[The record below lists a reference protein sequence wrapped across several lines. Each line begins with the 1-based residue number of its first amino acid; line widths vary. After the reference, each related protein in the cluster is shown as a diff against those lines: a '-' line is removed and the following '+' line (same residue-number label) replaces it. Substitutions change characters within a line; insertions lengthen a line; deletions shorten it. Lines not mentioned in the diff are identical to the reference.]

1 MSSFEDLPF
10 EWKHYASP
18 KTMPVGVADKRT
30 GADTLLI
37 LSGTVVLPMEMAR
50 HGQDE
55 RVTRKRIRFVVP
67 QVPKLV
73 TSQTQIKNM
82 QVTTA
87 IASFYQKAGGEVSFA
102 IDQSLIEWATDLKEL
117 RAVIDVAFQGKGS
130 TISRVM
136 YSAYVLAQTG

>member
-1 MSSFEDLPF
+1 MSLFEDLPF

-18 KTMPVGVADKRT
+18 KTLPVGVADKRT

-37 LSGTVVLPMEMAR
+37 LSGTVVLPPEMAR
-50 HGQDE
+50 HGVDD
-55 RVTRKRIRFVVP
+55 RVHRKRIRFVIP

-73 TSQTQIKNM
+73 TSQNQIKHM
-82 QVTTA
+82 QVTAA
-87 IASFYQKAGGEVSFA
+87 IASFYQKNGGETSFA

-117 RAVIDVAFQGKGS
+117 RAVIDIAFQGKAS

-136 YSAYVLAQTG
+136 YNAFVLAQIG